1 MRLQSLVLASAFALA
16 ATPAAAAPFTALYV
30 FGDSLSDNG
39 NLAAIAAGAGLDI
52 SQPPYAPGRA
62 SNGKVA
68 VEVLAK
74 RLGLPLLPFAA
85 GGTNFA
91 VIGAATGEVVNP
103 GGMPPMVDNISE
115 QLLGA
120 SLPVDTG
127 IGYQVAGAIF
137 LAGGVL
143 DPNALYVVWGG
154 ANDISINP
162 SPLVATQAADNIGAS
177 VAALY
182 GRGARNFLVPNL
194 PDLGATPGAAGPLAP
209 AITGLA
215 LNYNSRLAGHLAR
228 LGAQPGANIVA
239 FDTFSALQNLG
250 PRFANTTQPC
260 VIGNV
265 LFSQYAPY
273 CGPGVEDEFLFWDTS
288 HPTGRAHKLLGQQ
301 FARAVGVPE
310 PASLLLG
317 ALGLAGVAYRRRR
330 AA

>member
-1 MRLQSLVLASAFALA
+1 
-16 ATPAAAAPFTALYV
+16 
-30 FGDSLSDNG
+30 
-39 NLAAIAAGAGLDI
+39 
-52 SQPPYAPGRA
+52 
-62 SNGKVA
+62 
-68 VEVLAK
+68 
-74 RLGLPLLPFAA
+74 
-85 GGTNFA
+85 
-91 VIGAATGEVVNP
+91 VVNP
-103 GGMPPMVDNISE
+103 TGIPPMVDNISE

-120 SLPVDTG
+120 SLPIDTG
-127 IGYQVAGAIF
+127 IGYQVGGF
-137 LAGGVL
+137 LALWPLPAL

-162 SPLVATQAADNIGAS
+162 SAPVATQAADNVGAL
-177 VAALY
+177 VVALY
-182 GRGARNFLVPNL
+182 ANGARNFLVPNL

-209 AITGLA
+209 AITQLGLA
-215 LNYNSRLAGHLAR
+215 YNSRLAGNLTL
-228 LGAQPGANIVA
+228 LGALPGANIVA

-273 CGPGVEDEFLFWDTS
+273 CGPGVEDEFLFWDAS
-288 HPTGRAHKLLGQQ
+288 HPTGRAHKMLGQQ